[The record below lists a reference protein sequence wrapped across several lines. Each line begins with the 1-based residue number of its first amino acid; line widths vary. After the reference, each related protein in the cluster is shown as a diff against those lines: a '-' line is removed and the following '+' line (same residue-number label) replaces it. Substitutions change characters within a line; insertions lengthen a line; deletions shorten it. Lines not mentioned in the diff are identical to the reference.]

1 MSQATGA
8 ERVFEA
14 IIQEWTVA
22 LRKKDCLQKR
32 NSSQVQKC
40 SFLNRLWIIMSE
52 HTVHVFS
59 LGHAEWMAD
68 FSGCTAYTEAL
79 VYILVIIIL
88 DNIIIILYSKI
99 FVYGIKSQ

>member
-1 MSQATGA
+1 
-8 ERVFEA
+8 
-14 IIQEWTVA
+14 
-22 LRKKDCLQKR
+22 
-32 NSSQVQKC
+32 
-40 SFLNRLWIIMSE
+40 MSE

-59 LGHAEWMAD
+59 LGRAEWMAD
-68 FSGCTAYTEAL
+68 FSGRTAYTEAL

>member
-1 MSQATGA
+1 M
-8 ERVFEA
+8 
-14 IIQEWTVA
+14 
-22 LRKKDCLQKR
+22 
-32 NSSQVQKC
+32 
-40 SFLNRLWIIMSE
+40 MSE

-68 FSGCTAYTEAL
+68 FSAHTAYTEAL

-88 DNIIIILYSKI
+88 DILNNI